1 MRSNLVFIYDG
12 ECPFCNQFAQLLELR
27 SGLPEISIKNA
38 RDNLPEMRDLL
49 ERGYDLDQGAILLK
63 DGEILHGARA
73 INWICSQ
80 ITNPSDNL
88 LKLLAATFSSNL
100 RTNFIFPF
108 LLSARRTLLF
118 FKGVPSKLFA

>member
-100 RTNFIFPF
+100 RTNFIIPF